1 MSPALSNLSPC
12 SHIEPIH
19 SNAASPSCHSHAHTQ
34 CALSIPGVLQGDG
47 VLLLGLTVLSP
58 KPQKRFFSLLA
69 SFLRQRAV
77 TWQSPREVR
86 AETSFLLSLCSLPQA
101 ADKGRVWSRKN
112 LGRSTPGLH
121 PSIWGGRPCLTFL
134 CTWGPDS

>member
-19 SNAASPSCHSHAHTQ
+19 SNAASPSCHSHTHTQ

-47 VLLLGLTVLSP
+47 VLLLGLTAFSP

-121 PSIWGGRPCLTFL
+121 LSIWGGRPCLTFL

>member
-19 SNAASPSCHSHAHTQ
+19 SNAASPSCHSHTHTQ